1 MLDTIAAMRS
11 ILIAIVIAGCGGSTP
26 PPAAPPPATPP
37 PPPPVDAAPP
47 GSAAADAILVKFNE
61 FADAMCKCTTK
72 ECVQGISD
80 QMTAWGTEMAKQ
92 PDPKPT
98 DEQAKQLE
106 AIGQRLG
113 SCLQKIQ

>member
-11 ILIAIVIAGCGGSTP
+11 ILIALLIGCGGSTP
-26 PPAAPPPATPP
+26 PPPAPAAAAPPAPPPA
-37 PPPPVDAAPP
+37 DAAPQA
-47 GSAAADAILVKFNE
+47 SAAADAILAKFNE
-61 FADAMCKCTTK
+61 FADAMCKCTSK
-72 ECVQGISD
+72 DCVQKVSD

-113 SCLQKIQ
+113 ECIQKIK

>member
-1 MLDTIAAMRS
+1 MRS

-26 PPAAPPPATPP
+26 PPAPPPAAPLAR
-37 PPPPVDAAPP
+37 PPVDAAPP
-47 GSAAADAILVKFNE
+47 ASSAADAILAKFNE

-72 ECVQGISD
+72 ECVQDISD

-106 AIGQRLG
+106 VIGERLG
-113 SCLQKIQ
+113 GCIQKIH